1 MQLRKNISAPDRFDE
16 EILVTKPRSATK
28 PAHPALMAS
37 QVVAFD
43 PDNPPA
49 AFPSLP
55 LNSPPRRSDASPRAL
70 ETVPQAKE
78 NGTKAWPRPYRRSAY
93 VWRDLQI
100 ISAPVDYGDLGI
112 LPTPKQKEVRVG
124 LVSLNVVKANA
135 Q

>member
-28 PAHPALMAS
+28 PAHPSLMAS

-43 PDNPPA
+43 PDKPPA

-55 LNSPPRRSDASPRAL
+55 LNSPPISSDVSL
-70 ETVPQAKE
+70 QDQESFPQP
-78 NGTKAWPRPYRRSAY
+78 NDSRTNAWPRPYRRSAY

-100 ISAPVDYGDLGI
+100 ISAPVDYEALGI
-112 LPTPKQKEVRVG
+112 LPTPEQKEVHTRFVPRI
-124 LVSLNVVKANA
+124 L
-135 Q
+135 